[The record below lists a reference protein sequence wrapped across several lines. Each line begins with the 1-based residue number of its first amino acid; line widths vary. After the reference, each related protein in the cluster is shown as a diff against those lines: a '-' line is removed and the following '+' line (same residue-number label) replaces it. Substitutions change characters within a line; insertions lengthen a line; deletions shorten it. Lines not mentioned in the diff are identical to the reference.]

1 MLDQI
6 LGPLSYYTFF
16 SNTII
21 YNGNIRIKYLSR
33 IMLMNSKMLLKKF
46 NYGVGSLHIVKSCT
60 QLATSSKY
68 V

>member
-21 YNGNIRIKYLSR
+21 YNGKIRIKYLSR

-46 NYGVGSLHIVKSCT
+46 NYGVGSIVKSCT